1 MADPNR
7 GPPRAGSP
15 IAARS
20 SPVAPRAWAASSAAR
35 SRAEGAAIAIADID
49 VEGAKRAAAELE
61 AGGHAAL
68 AVECNVADEQ
78 SVDNAVA
85 TVIDRFGGVD
95 ILVNNAG
102 LHLTKYNQPFSVLPR
117 ADLREMLDVNVVGV
131 VNCSVAC
138 RTSMQA
144 RGGGVIVS
152 IASVSGH
159 MSETPYGV
167 SKLAVR
173 GITVALAKEFA
184 PDRIR
189 VNAISP
195 GLMASENAMADLP
208 PELDRARR
216 REHAVG
222 PRAGHARRHRAR
234 AAVPL
239 LRRRPDDHGRDAQGH
254 RWRLPP
260 EPLTRPDLT

>member
-1 MADPNR
+1 MADPTLGR
-7 GPPRAGSP
+7 FADRCAFITGGAAGMGREFGRAF
-15 IAARS
+15 A
-20 SPVAPRAWAASSAAR
+20 
-35 SRAEGAAIAIADID
+35 AEGAAVAIADID

-61 AGGHAAL
+61 AAGHAAL
-68 AVECNVADEQ
+68 AIECDVADEQ
-78 SVDNAVA
+78 SVDNAVGIA
-85 TVIDRFGGVD
+85 VDRFGGID
-95 ILVNNAG
+95 ILVNNAA
-102 LHLTKYNQPFSVLPR
+102 LHLLKYNQPFSVLPR

-138 RTSMQA
+138 RSSMQA

-195 GLMASENAMADLP
+195 GLMASENAMAELPADLVEHVVENMQWVH
-208 PELDRARR
+208 EL
-216 REHAVG
+216 G
-222 PRAGHARRHRAR
+222 S
-234 AAVPL
+234 
-239 LRRRPDDHGRDAQGH
+239 PDDIVQALLFLCSDAARMITGET
-254 RWRLPP
+254 LKVTGGGY
-260 EPLTRPDLT
+260 PLNL